1 MSAPRAFPA
10 DRLSVNPL
18 AYWMTGT
25 VTRRTPEIV
34 AHAFRD
40 AAEVGFTRVKAD
52 VPEGSTPQDYADWL
66 DSLGVRPGLSMFLS
80 TLDRTTPLEEDLERA
95 RRYGAEQAALGAR
108 ATMFSAIFVPER
120 TAHPAR
126 GAEFRAERLAR
137 VIDDLGAIAEVLT
150 AEGVLPLLHPH
161 VSGWIETE
169 HETERVLAEL
179 PASILGFG
187 PDTGHLA
194 WAGMDPV
201 AMITR
206 HAGRVGGLHLKDIQT
221 TAFADVE
228 GDYGERT
235 GSRTVWTEPGSGII
249 DFDAVFAA
257 LPEDFSGEFVIE
269 VDVPTST
276 PRDSLVAQRRWAQ
289 RYFA

>member
-1 MSAPRAFPA
+1 MTARRFPS

-25 VTRRTPEIV
+25 ATQRTPEVV
-34 AHAFRD
+34 ARAFTD
-40 AAEVGFTRVKAD
+40 AAAAGFGRVKAD
-52 VPEGSTPQDYADWL
+52 VPDGGSPAEYRAWL
-66 DSLGVRPGLSMFLS
+66 DELGLRPGLSMFLS
-80 TLDRTTPLEEDLERA
+80 TLDRATKLADDLERA
-95 RRYGAEQAALGAR
+95 RRYAGEQSVLGAR
-108 ATMFSAIFVPER
+108 ATMISAIFVPER
-120 TAHPAR
+120 TPYPTL
-126 GAEFRAERLAR
+126 GAGYRAERLAQ

-150 AEGVLPLLHPH
+150 AEGVRPLLHPH

-169 HETERVLAEL
+169 YETERTLEDI

-201 AMITR
+201 AMIAR
-206 HAGRVGGLHLKDIQT
+206 HADRVGGLHVKDLQPS
-221 TAFADVE
+221 AFDKIG
-228 GDYGERT
+228 GDYSSRT
-235 GSRTVWTEPGSGII
+235 GAGSVWTEPGTGVI

-257 LPEDFSGEFVIE
+257 LPADFDGEFVIE
-269 VDVPTST
+269 VDVPTVS
-276 PRDSLVAQRRWAQ
+276 PVDSLVAQRRWAE